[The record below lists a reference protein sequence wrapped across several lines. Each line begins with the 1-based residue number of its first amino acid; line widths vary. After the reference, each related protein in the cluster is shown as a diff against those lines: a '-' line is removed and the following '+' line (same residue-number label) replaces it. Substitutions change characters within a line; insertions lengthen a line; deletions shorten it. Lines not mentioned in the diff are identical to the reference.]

1 MLLLGGDGVW
11 CGPLGCEQVGRAVV
25 AMPSAAEGVAPA
37 VAVMHLRPMM
47 PSQRKALVDLAPQA

>member
-1 MLLLGGDGVW
+1 M
-11 CGPLGCEQVGRAVV
+11 GCEQVGRAVV